1 MRAFLI
7 FLLALALSSSASAQD
22 LLVKRN
28 GEKIKVKVLKITKKK
43 VEFVRHGTELPVYSL
58 PISDIDYIEYP
69 MGDRDTFG
77 RAVTPTPAPK
87 EPEKWHGPVPTP
99 DGKTSVEYT
108 PQNNDEQKPKVWH
121 GAAEAK
127 EVVKVEVTKPA
138 EAEVTKSAADESRV
152 YNIGDI
158 YNQNGVTGIVVM
170 LQDGGR
176 HGLVMSLDEACL
188 AWSKLSRREHKKT
201 GASDRFDGAENMKAI
216 EKYITEN
223 GLSWDKFPAF
233 KWCREKGDGWYLPSI
248 NEIWSA
254 GTMYMGGSRT
264 SGNRHSRKNFNA
276 NLTGAGGTPMSNIMI
291 YHSSTEDRDVRYAL
305 YSHMNSEPPYT
316 NSGYKADELFVRAF
330 HKF

>member
-108 PQNNDEQKPKVWH
+108 PQNNDEQKP
-121 GAAEAK
+121 AII
-127 EVVKVEVTKPA
+127 
-138 EAEVTKSAADESRV
+138 SASE
-152 YNIGDI
+152 
-158 YNQNGVTGIVVM
+158 
-170 LQDGGR
+170 
-176 HGLVMSLDEACL
+176 
-188 AWSKLSRREHKKT
+188 
-201 GASDRFDGAENMKAI
+201 
-216 EKYITEN
+216 
-223 GLSWDKFPAF
+223 
-233 KWCREKGDGWYLPSI
+233 
-248 NEIWSA
+248 
-254 GTMYMGGSRT
+254 
-264 SGNRHSRKNFNA
+264 
-276 NLTGAGGTPMSNIMI
+276 
-291 YHSSTEDRDVRYAL
+291 SSTAQRGEVGSVNPNSSPL
-305 YSHMNSEPPYT
+305 YTTFAQVSLYGIRFTWHISFIPP
-316 NSGYKADELFVRAF
+316 L
-330 HKF
+330 